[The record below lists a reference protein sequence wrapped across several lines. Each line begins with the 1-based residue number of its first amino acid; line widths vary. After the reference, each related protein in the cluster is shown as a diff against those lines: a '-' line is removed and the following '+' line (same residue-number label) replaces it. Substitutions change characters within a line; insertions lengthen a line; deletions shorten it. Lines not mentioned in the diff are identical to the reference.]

1 MMRVLHTNFH
11 LGWGGQAARVF
22 ALCKGL
28 RDMGVDV
35 TVAAPKGSVLVRKC
49 GDAGIRTLD
58 DVRFSKGFHPADF
71 WHDVLSIKRFI
82 VANRVNVLHTHGSQD
97 TWSGAVAAARCPR
110 RCRPAVVRT
119 RHNTFPVKYNLINR
133 FLYRWL
139 IDRLVIVSDSVMER
153 YARFI
158 EGGVILREQIATIES
173 CITVERFNPE
183 RLSKKAARQ
192 RLHLTGLEIPGDAPV
207 IVVAARLAREKGHRF
222 LLEAVAR
229 LRSEFPTVLLLL
241 AGEGN
246 QEQALKSQARELGLT
261 DSARFLGFRE
271 DVPDLLAAADV
282 SVLPSIDCDA
292 SSASIKEAMAM
303 RVPVVATR
311 IGGAAEIID
320 DEVDGLIVPAG
331 DTSALAGA
339 IGRLLREPA
348 LRDKMGQAGRLKV
361 IERFTEQKLISDTM
375 AVYRS
380 LLLERE

>member
-1 MMRVLHTNFH
+1 
-11 LGWGGQAARVF
+11 
-22 ALCKGL
+22 
-28 RDMGVDV
+28 MGVGV
-35 TVAAPKGSVLVRKC
+35 TVAAPKGSVLVKKC
-49 GDAGIRTLD
+49 GDEGISTLD

-71 WHDVLSIKRFI
+71 WHDVRSIKRFL

-97 TWSGAVAAARCPR
+97 TWSGSVAAALCPR
-110 RCRPAVVRT
+110 RRRPAVVRT
-119 RHNTFPVKYNLINR
+119 RHNTFPVKYNLANR

-139 IDRLVIVSDSVMER
+139 IDRLIIVSDSVMER

-158 EGGVILREQIATIES
+158 EGGVILREQVATIHS

-183 RLSKKAARQ
+183 GFSKRSARDA
-192 RLHLTGLEIPGDAPV
+192 LEIPAEVPV
-207 IVVAARLAREKGHRF
+207 IVATARLAREKGHRF
-222 LLEAVAR
+222 LLEAVASIR
-229 LRSEFPTVLLLL
+229 AEFPAVLLLL

-246 QEQALKSQARELGLT
+246 QEKALKAQAEELGLT
-261 DSARFLGFRE
+261 GNVRFLGFRE
-271 DVPDLLAAADV
+271 AVPDVLAAADV

-331 DTSALAGA
+331 DASALSGA
-339 IGRLLREPA
+339 LGRLLREPA
-348 LRDKMGQAGRLKV
+348 LRDKMGKAGRLNV
-361 IERFTEQKLISDTM
+361 IERFTEQRLTRDTL